1 MVYIIAEI
9 GKNADGDLGRARE
22 LVRACAVAGA
32 NAVRFSH
39 FSVEECVHPSA
50 LRGDAERAWSLKLEL
65 PFLSETLFDA
75 AGYREIVR
83 TCSDVGIDF
92 VASPWDTPSLHL
104 FDGIGVKDYKVSSLN
119 AYNVPLV
126 AAVLEIAR
134 RTYLSTGGLDESQV
148 ARLVRELKLADH
160 DAVLLHSVTAYPAPA
175 PVLNLAA
182 LDVLHTL
189 HPQVGY
195 ASNDLLATS
204 ALAACAAGATVIDKH
219 VHLVDGVGPNH
230 RASVDVSK
238 LARLIAEVRE
248 FEAALGRARKYE
260 SRGEMANRDVFAKGL
275 VLARDIPAGQ
285 PITAD
290 DLALQLPPK
299 GLPAEAWFDV
309 LGTPAAR
316 DLAAGSYL
324 FSADI
329 VDEAGAHEANDLG
342 PREMV
347 PGQRGVVVRLKDID
361 EMTAGRDFDYVEVH
375 YAARDLERP
384 DECDDYDLD
393 LVVHVPEYADGVL
406 LDLCSYDEALR
417 RFSIEIID
425 QVMEK
430 ARQLRRHFRR
440 CTGDVRMVI
449 HPGAL
454 THPVALEDPSRQ
466 YALFADSMDRL
477 DTTGIDVLVENMT
490 PYAWFLAGDWSP
502 RQGISNSFLEPEAM
516 LGFVR
521 DHGYG
526 MCLDLCHAQLY
537 CNVAGV
543 SLRTYMETVRPVV
556 RHIHF
561 SDAVGVD
568 GEGTRVGTGD
578 IDWQDVCDVFAGH
591 RGGWTPEIWNG
602 HHDHGAKFCQ
612 AHRDLAVQFER
623 HRHRL
628 AADSVTPQARHRG
641 RRRPRSRSS
650 LPSRH
655 PEATGR
661 RTWTLRP

>member
-9 GKNADGDLGRARE
+9 GKNADGDVGRARE
-22 LVRACAVAGA
+22 MVRACATAGA
-32 NAVRFSH
+32 DAVRFSH
-39 FSVEECVHPSA
+39 FSVAESIHPSA
-50 LRGDAERAWSLKLEL
+50 LNSKAERAWSFKLEL
-65 PFLSETLFDA
+65 PFLAENLFDGP
-75 AGYREIVR
+75 GYRDVLR
-83 TCSDVGIDF
+83 VCADVGVDF
-92 VASPWDTPSLHL
+92 VASPWDLPSQRL
-104 FDGIGVKDYKVSSLN
+104 FVELGVTDYKINSLN
-119 AYNVPLV
+119 AYNIPLV
-126 AAVLEIAR
+126 TAVLEVAR
-134 RTYLSTGGLDESQV
+134 KTYLSTGGLDEAGV
-148 ARLVRELKLADH
+148 ARLVRELKLAEH
-160 DAVLLHSVTAYPAPA
+160 EAVLLHSVTAYPAPQS
-175 PVLNLAA
+175 VLNLSA
-182 LDVLHTL
+182 LEVLRRL

-219 VHLVDGVGPNH
+219 VHLVDGSGPVH
-230 RASVDVSK
+230 RASIDVSA
-238 LARLIAEVRE
+238 LARLVSEVRE
-248 FEAALGRARKYE
+248 FEAVLGRAQKYE

-275 VLARDIPAGQ
+275 VLARDVPAGQ

-299 GLPAEAWFDV
+299 GLLAEAWFDV
-309 LGTPAAR
+309 VGTPAAR
-316 DLAAGSYL
+316 DLTAGSYL
-324 FSADI
+324 FSEDI
-329 VDEAGAHEANDLG
+329 VTEEHTAAANSLGERGA
-342 PREMV
+342 V

-361 EMTAGRDFDYVEVH
+361 EMTADRDFDYVEVH

-384 DECDDYDLD
+384 DECADYDLD

-417 RFSIEIID
+417 RFSIEIIN

-454 THPVALEDPSRQ
+454 THPFPLADPSRQ
-466 YALFADSMDRL
+466 YALFADSMRRL

-502 RQGISNSFLEPEAM
+502 RQGISNSFLDPAAM
-516 LGFVR
+516 LAFVR
-521 DHGYG
+521 DNGFG

-537 CNVAGV
+537 CNVAGI
-543 SLRTYMETVRPVV
+543 SLRTYMETVKPVV

-561 SDAVGVD
+561 SDAVGID

-578 IDWQDVCDVFAGH
+578 IDWQEVCEAFADH

-612 AHRDLAVQFER
+612 AHRDLAQQFER
-623 HRHRL
+623 HRHHL
-628 AADSVTPQARHRG
+628 ATASAR
-641 RRRPRSRSS
+641 
-650 LPSRH
+650 
-655 PEATGR
+655 
-661 RTWTLRP
+661 